1 MHQSARRFTR
11 VLPTFRLRTL
21 LPALLPLALAGPGT
35 ALAAP
40 VRVVASDARGVTLQV
55 TVGAWSLS
63 DPGRDG
69 RVIVTGLPE
78 SHSMSIPGRP
88 LLPAYSAMLALPPDA
103 RPTARVL
110 AASGEQAREGALLA
124 IAGKPVFRDET
135 DSRMG
140 PQPGVEAVAAI
151 DDGPWP
157 ASQVELGRPFGFRGR
172 RMVTLEVRPFRYDA
186 ASRRLS
192 APLTLTVRVDFN
204 RPGAAITLLEGAGE
218 PDRHVDAAL
227 ETSVL
232 NWQQGQGWRVPPQRF
247 TLSRPGKS
255 LFSGTTPTAAQALG
269 FDESEPEVRVK
280 LPETALYRLSY
291 EDLAQKGYPAGVP
304 VGEVSVHRHEY
315 LEGAV
320 PPYGTVELACEVQ
333 DANGDGTFD
342 SGDGVLVWVR
352 NWAERS
358 KATNIRRFWG
368 DAEVVFVTRK
378 PGGGLRVAQRSGWNN
393 LTGLTPLTSYPYFRH
408 FEHDFAST
416 IMQFV
421 STPADTNIGLWQWT
435 TYSFYY
441 DRPDTIRIET
451 NDIDTSQTATVTT
464 HWVGRAYG
472 TNFMWAALRNGSNQ
486 VTSIADSVNWFNKT
500 AVSATGSVH
509 GSALTEG
516 NTNFF
521 RQWGKNQ
528 FGPPDP
534 NTNGICFAGLD
545 WFDLTYWRRYRA
557 IKDYVRFNSAGAGGD
572 FQLSVGGFSNDS
584 LRVYD
589 VTDPDNPVRIDIT
602 GHVTDGATV
611 SFDMQDV
618 ATTTITNPDGHH
630 DYVAA
635 ALQRPADPA
644 LGPKAPPSSAYSLVT
659 RRNLYANTSGD
670 YLLVAPEEFI
680 SATTQLSSLRRS
692 QGLSVVE
699 APIESIYDEFD
710 GGRHSAAALERFAK
724 YGYAQW
730 NTRFLML
737 VGDGTLDPNHNVPT
751 SGADWIPVLP
761 TPGPVG
767 ASEGLEIVPSDNRYG
782 FITGADD
789 PISGLD
795 SNRVVPELMVGRLTV
810 NSLADA
816 YTVIGKIVGYEDLST
831 PDAWRRDVL
840 LNADDAFSGENASD
854 PGAPTGNSYCHHG
867 YEELFVSLGNTM
879 RSYILS
885 DSGVAGMNVEEF
897 NLRSYLTNEPITF
910 DPVTGDTCRPD
921 RNTTQS
927 RCHAGVTPILIGK
940 LNAGQLLWN
949 FQGHANEF
957 VLTHE
962 SLFDNQGADE
972 DALRLQNDGK
982 PFLFTA
988 FSCHANMF
996 ARPFDQFYGGTG
1008 PCLGENLLAQPNG
1021 RGAVASWAS
1030 VCFEVVPRDDHT
1042 HVNVELI
1049 RSMFVFPPRDEFL
1062 GADDRGSRVVLGEA
1076 ILSALF
1082 RYVGTT
1088 QSYPPERGLAI
1099 TYTLL
1104 GDPATRIS
1112 IGHPFNLVTANGL
1125 TVSSGT
1131 PLRLHTLGD
1140 TLRLDA
1146 DVVSNV
1152 RLDSLAVF
1160 VNRGTGEVPV
1170 PNTDYTVSPAFP
1182 DTAGGGVFGGRHF
1195 RVVYRTQPEANS
1207 ADYIVMVKDKNG
1219 LVQRTVVVLKLDG
1232 VLRSSNAPINDGD
1245 PVAPNAQMSLQLLS
1259 PRPLAS
1265 PQTEIALTINGQA
1278 QAFTATPAPGDV
1290 SNREWILSW
1299 THADYPIDDYAVMAA
1314 VQNGGTITHHF
1325 KVTASSG
1332 QLAVQNLI
1340 PFPNPFD
1347 NSGLHFSFLL
1357 AGGENAD
1364 VKVHV
1369 FTESGRSIYTNVVRG
1384 LSPGYHQLAWDGHDA
1399 EGDEL
1404 ANGTYFFRLS
1414 ATTTSGATTQQLG
1427 RLVKL
1432 RRPHHTEE
1440 PVVP

>member
-1 MHQSARRFTR
+1 M
-11 VLPTFRLRTL
+11 
-21 LPALLPLALAGPGT
+21 
-35 ALAAP
+35 AAP

-63 DPGRDG
+63 APGRDG
-69 RVIVTGLPE
+69 RVTVTGLPE
-78 SHSMSIPGRP
+78 SHSMSLPGRP
-88 LLPAYSAMLALPPDA
+88 LLPAWSAMLALPPDA

-110 AASGEQAREGALLA
+110 ATSGEQAREGSPLA
-124 IAGKPVFRDET
+124 IAGKPVFRED
-135 DSRMG
+135 DKNSQLG
-140 PQPGVEAVAAI
+140 PQPAVEPVAPI

-157 ASQVELGRPFGFRGR
+157 TSQLELGQPFGFRGR
-172 RMVTLEVRPFRYDA
+172 RLVTLEVRPFRYDA

-192 APLTLTVRVDFN
+192 APLTITVRVDFN
-204 RPGAAITLLEGAGE
+204 RPAAAAMLLEGAGE
-218 PDRHVDAAL
+218 PDRNVDAAL

-232 NWQQGQGWRVPPQRF
+232 NWQQGQGWRVAPHR
-247 TLSRPGKS
+247 LGSSGPGRS
-255 LFSGTTPTAAQALG
+255 LFTAPGAAGTAQVLA
-269 FDESEPEVRVK
+269 FDESQPEVRVK

-291 EDLAQKGYPAGVP
+291 DDLAARLYPSGVP

-320 PPYGTVELACEVQ
+320 PPYGTVELPCEVE
-333 DANGDGTFD
+333 DANGNGTFD
-342 SGDGVLVWVR
+342 SGDGIWVWVR

-378 PGGGLRVAQRSGWNN
+378 PGGGLRVPQRPGWINAPAPT
-393 LTGLTPLTSYPYFRH
+393 LLTSYPYFRH
-408 FEHDFAST
+408 FEHDYAST
-416 IMQFV
+416 MMAFV
-421 STPADTNIGLWQWT
+421 QSPVDTNIGIWQWT
-435 TYSFYY
+435 TLSLYY
-441 DRPDTIRIET
+441 DRPDTIRIEA
-451 NDIDTSQTATVTT
+451 NDVDTSQAATLTT
-464 HWVGRAYG
+464 RWVGRAYD
-472 TNFMWAALRNGSNQ
+472 NHFMWAALRNGANQ
-486 VTSIADSVNWFNKT
+486 VTTVADSVFWYGKST
-500 AVSATGSVH
+500 VTVTGTVH

-557 IKDYVRFNSAGAGGD
+557 VKDYIRFNSAAAAGD
-572 FQLSVGGFSNDS
+572 FQLSVGNFSSDS

-589 VTDPDNPVRIDIT
+589 VTDPDNPVRVTIDPA
-602 GHVTDGATV
+602 HVTVGATV
-611 SFDMQDV
+611 SFDMQDL
-618 ATTTITNPDGHH
+618 TTTSIPNPDGHH

-635 ALQRPADPA
+635 AIQTPADPT
-644 LGPKAPPSSAYSLVT
+644 LGPKAPPASAYSIVQ
-659 RRNLYANTSGD
+659 RHNLYANTSGD
-670 YLLVAPEEFI
+670 YLLVAPEAFI
-680 SATTQLSSLRRS
+680 PATTQLSSLRRG

-699 APIESIYDEFD
+699 APIEGIYDEFD
-710 GGRHSAAALERFAK
+710 GGRHSAAALQRFAR

-737 VGDGTLDPNHNVPT
+737 VGDGTLDPNHNLPT
-751 SGADWIPVLP
+751 SGTDWIPVLP

-767 ASEGLEIVPSDNRYG
+767 ASEGLEIIPSDNRYG
-782 FITGADD
+782 FITGAED

-810 NSLADA
+810 NSPTDA
-816 YTVIGKIVGYEDLST
+816 NTVIGKIAGYEDLT
-831 PDAWRRDVL
+831 QPDAWRRDVL
-840 LNADDAFSGENASD
+840 LNADDAFSGETTFGGGGTTS
-854 PGAPTGNSYCHHG
+854 GYCHRS
-867 YEELFVSLGNTM
+867 YEELFVALDNTM

-897 NLRSYLTNEPITF
+897 NLRSYLTNERITF
-910 DPVTGDTCRPD
+910 DPVTGDTCRVD
-921 RNTTQS
+921 RNETIS
-927 RCHAGVTPILIGK
+927 HCKAGVTPILLGK
-940 LNAGQLLWN
+940 LNAGQLMWN
-949 FQGHANEF
+949 YQGHANEF

-962 SLFDNQGADE
+962 SLWNNLGQDD
-972 DALRLQNDGK
+972 DAVRLQNDSK

-996 ARPFDQFYGGTG
+996 ANPSDQLSAATG
-1008 PCLGENLLAQPNG
+1008 PCIGENLLAQPNG

-1042 HVNVELI
+1042 HINVELI

-1088 QSYPPERGLAI
+1088 QSYPPERGLSI

-1104 GDPATRIS
+1104 GDPASRVS

-1125 TVSSGT
+1125 PVSSGT
-1131 PLRLHTLGD
+1131 PLRLHTPGD
-1140 TLRLDA
+1140 TLRVDA
-1146 DVVSNV
+1146 DLVSNV
-1152 RLDSLAVF
+1152 RLDSLALF
-1160 VNRGTGEVPV
+1160 VDLGAGEVPV
-1170 PNTDYTVSPAFP
+1170 PNVDYAVTPAFP
-1182 DTAGGGVFGGRHF
+1182 DTAGGGQFGGRHF
-1195 RVVYRTQPEANS
+1195 RVVYRTQPEARS
-1207 ADYIVMVKDKNG
+1207 ADYIVMVKDRNS
-1219 LVQRTVVVLKLDG
+1219 LVQRTVIRLKLDG

-1245 PVAPNAQMSLQLLS
+1245 AVAPSAQLSMQILS
-1259 PRPLAS
+1259 PRPIAS
-1265 PQTEIALTINGQA
+1265 PQTEITLLVNGQA
-1278 QAFTATPAPGDV
+1278 QAFTAAPAPGDA

-1299 THADYPIDDYAVMAA
+1299 THADYPIDDYTVLAT
-1314 VQNGGTITHHF
+1314 VQNGGSVTHRF

-1332 QLAVQNLI
+1332 QLAVRNLM

-1347 NSGLHFSFLL
+1347 NSGTRFSFLL

-1369 FTESGRSIYTNVVRG
+1369 FTQSGRSIYTNVVRG
-1384 LSPGYHQLAWDGHDA
+1384 LTPGYHQLAWDGHDA

-1404 ANGTYFFRLS
+1404 ANGVYFFRLS
-1414 ATTTSGATTQQLG
+1414 VTTSSGATTEQLG